1 MQEGL
6 ASPSKLSRA
15 RVSATLLGDPHLG
28 SPIGLVEPQEG
39 KHVKSKPPA
48 RRRRTG
54 WTTCAPSGHGSTSTP
69 VKTETHCETNKFA
82 GARRESSWGGDTE
95 A

>member
-1 MQEGL
+1 M
-6 ASPSKLSRA
+6 
-15 RVSATLLGDPHLG
+15 
-28 SPIGLVEPQEG
+28 
-39 KHVKSKPPA
+39 KSKPPA

-69 VKTETHCETNKFA
+69 VKTETHCETKAPRVRGERAVGEVTRRHNGVDRDMKMLSNRELRKVGRA
-82 GARRESSWGGDTE
+82 KSARENQSVRVPAE